1 MENKLF
7 QLLNREL
14 AKRAISAI
22 IFVPV
27 LLIPIFISNY
37 LVVLVFLV
45 ICSIIL
51 NELDLIKAKTVK
63 KFYTNAYSIVS
74 IFSFFSFILLLITDL
89 EMKLF
94 LIEILITIWLFDTFS
109 YLGGKIIG
117 GKKLFPKISHGKTYS
132 GLLIGLTFSVLI
144 IQIFNVYV
152 KQFSLIS
159 IIVSLGI
166 IITAFFGD
174 VCVSLLKRSAEVKDT
189 GTIMPG
195 HGGLL
200 DRFDSFIG
208 VMFLFGVC
216 IYFI

>member
-14 AKRAISAI
+14 ANRAISAI